1 MVLRLSFSQHQT
13 QQSVML
19 NAKLKATLPHNEI
32 WLPEIVQRKVNRM
45 ENASTPNLSST
56 GAASALIGDPAK
68 FGRVGED
75 GTVYVITPSGD
86 RAVGSYPGK
95 SPEEALAYFVKKF
108 EMVASEVA
116 LLAARIRSGA
126 MVPSDAHEAVSKL
139 RTQITDLNGVGDLA
153 NLAESLEKIPSLITE
168 HEGAYVARKA
178 AQAAEREARKA
189 EATAIKEK
197 IVVEA
202 ESLVE
207 SVAWKVTT
215 ARLKVLL
222 EEWKKAPRLD
232 KKVDAQLWKR
242 FSSSRNKFDKRRR
255 THFANLASEHKKV
268 ASTKE
273 MIVQQGEALAN
284 SKDWLN
290 TAKQFKSLMDQWK
303 ASGRGKKSTDA
314 ALWSRFKA
322 AQDTFF
328 AAKNADMDKRKSS
341 MSENLLKREAMISE
355 FEALLPITDFKSAKK
370 KFYDLMGKWQ
380 KIGMTD
386 RKKRASFDA
395 RIKKVED
402 EIHELERNF
411 QRKSDPTAKAQANK
425 VVQGLAEAIENYEK
439 QAAKAEA
446 AGQTVKAMV
455 AREAAA
461 ARRVWLEQ
469 AEKGLTE
476 FTN

>member
-1 MVLRLSFSQHQT
+1 MIT
-13 QQSVML
+13 
-19 NAKLKATLPHNEI
+19 TPPYNEI
-32 WLPEIVQRKVNRM
+32 CMTEIAQRKVIIM
-45 ENASTPNLSST
+45 ESTNTPNLSNT
-56 GAASALIGDPAK
+56 GAAAALIGDPAK

-75 GTVYVITPSGD
+75 GTVYVITPTGD

-108 EMVASEVA
+108 EMAASEVA

-126 MVPSDAHEAVSKL
+126 MVPSDAHEAVNKL
-139 RTQITDLNGVGDLA
+139 RTQITELNGVGDLA
-153 NLAESLEKIPSLITE
+153 NLASSLEKIPALISE
-168 HEGAYVARKA
+168 HEGAYQARKA
-178 AQAAEREARKA
+178 AQNAEREARKVEA
-189 EATAIKEK
+189 EAIKEK
-197 IVVEA
+197 IVAEA
-202 ESLVE
+202 ESMID

-215 ARLKVLL
+215 ARLKELL
-222 EEWKKAPRLD
+222 DEWKKAPRLD
-232 KKVDAQLWKR
+232 KKVDAALWKR

-255 THFANLASEHKKV
+255 VHFSNLESEQKKV

-273 MIVQQGEALAN
+273 VIVKEAESLAN
-284 SKDWLN
+284 SREWLN
-290 TAKQFKSLMDQWK
+290 TAKRFKELMDQWK
-303 ASGRGKKSTDA
+303 ASGRGKKSADT
-314 ALWSRFKA
+314 ALWNRFKT

-328 AAKNADMDKRKSS
+328 KAKNADMDKRKNS
-341 MSENLLKREAMISE
+341 MVENLAKREAMIVE
-355 FEALLPITDFKSAKK
+355 FEALLPISDFRSAKN

-386 RKKRASFDA
+386 RKKRSTFDA

-402 EIHELERNF
+402 EINELERNF
-411 QRKSDPTAKAQANK
+411 QRKSDPSAKAQANK

-446 AGQTVKAMV
+446 AGQTAKAMV

-461 ARRVWLEQ
+461 ARRGWLEQ
-469 AEKGLTE
+469 AQKGLTE

>member
-1 MVLRLSFSQHQT
+1 MDNSSSPSLS
-13 QQSVML
+13 
-19 NAKLKATLPHNEI
+19 N
-32 WLPEIVQRKVNRM
+32 
-45 ENASTPNLSST
+45 T
-56 GAASALIGDPAK
+56 GAASVLIGDPAK
-68 FGRVGED
+68 FGRVGDD
-75 GTVYVITPSGD
+75 GTVYVITPTGD

-95 SPEEALAYFVKKF
+95 SADEALAYFVKKF

-126 MVPSDAHEAVSKL
+126 MVPSDAQEAVNKL
-139 RTQITDLNGVGDLA
+139 RTQISDLNGVGDLA
-153 NLAESLEKIPSLITE
+153 TLSASLEKIPALITE
-168 HEGAYVARKA
+168 HEGAYQARKA
-178 AQAAEREARKA
+178 AQAAERELRKN

-197 IVVEA
+197 IVAEA
-202 ESLVE
+202 ESLID

-232 KKVDAQLWKR
+232 KKIDAALWKR

-255 THFANLASEHKKV
+255 THFANLDSEHKKV
-268 ASTKE
+268 AAIKE
-273 MIVQQGEALAN
+273 VIVKEAEALAN
-284 SKDWLN
+284 SKEWLV
-290 TAKQFKSLMDQWK
+290 TANKYKSLMDQWK
-303 ASGRGKKSTDA
+303 ASGRGKKSTDTV
-314 ALWSRFKA
+314 LWTRFKS

-328 AAKNADMDKRKSS
+328 AAKNADMEKRKGS
-341 MSENLLKREAMISE
+341 MIENLAKREAMIVE
-355 FEALLPITDFKSAKK
+355 FEAILPITDFKSAKK

-386 RKKRASFDA
+386 RKKRAAFDA
-395 RIKKVED
+395 RIKKIED
-402 EIHELERNF
+402 EISELERNH
-411 QRKSDPTAKAQANK
+411 QRKSDPSAKAQASK

-446 AGQTVKAMV
+446 AGQTAKAMV

-461 ARRVWLEQ
+461 ARRAWLEQ

-476 FTN
+476 FTS

>member
-1 MVLRLSFSQHQT
+1 
-13 QQSVML
+13 
-19 NAKLKATLPHNEI
+19 
-32 WLPEIVQRKVNRM
+32 M
-45 ENASTPNLSST
+45 ENTNPPNLSNT
-56 GAASALIGDPAK
+56 GAAAALIGDPAK

-75 GTVYVITPSGD
+75 GTVYVITPTGD

-108 EMVASEVA
+108 EMAASEVA

-126 MVPSDAHEAVSKL
+126 MVPSDAHEAVNKL
-139 RTQITDLNGVGDLA
+139 RTQITELNGVGDLA
-153 NLAESLEKIPSLITE
+153 NLATSLEKIPALISE
-168 HEGAYVARKA
+168 HEGAYQARKA
-178 AQAAEREARKA
+178 AQNAEREARKVEA
-189 EATAIKEK
+189 EAIKEK
-197 IVVEA
+197 IVAEA
-202 ESLVE
+202 ESLID

-215 ARLKVLL
+215 ARLKELL
-222 EEWKKAPRLD
+222 DDWKKAPRLD
-232 KKVDAQLWKR
+232 KKIDAALWKR

-255 THFANLASEHKKV
+255 VHFSNLDSEQKKV

-273 MIVQQGEALAN
+273 VIVKEAESLAN
-284 SKDWLN
+284 SREWLN
-290 TAKQFKSLMDQWK
+290 TAKRYKELMDQWK
-303 ASGRGKKSTDA
+303 ASGRGKKSADT
-314 ALWSRFKA
+314 ALWNRFKA

-328 AAKNADMDKRKSS
+328 KSKNADMDKRKNS
-341 MSENLLKREAMISE
+341 MVENLVKREAMIVE
-355 FEALLPITDFKSAKK
+355 FEALLPISDFKSAKN

-386 RKKRASFDA
+386 RKKRSTFDA

-402 EIHELERNF
+402 EINELERNF
-411 QRKSDPTAKAQANK
+411 QRKSDPSAKAQANK

-446 AGQTVKAMV
+446 AGQTAKAMV

-461 ARRVWLEQ
+461 ARRGWLEQ
-469 AEKGLTE
+469 AQKGLTE

>member
-1 MVLRLSFSQHQT
+1 MQEVT
-13 QQSVML
+13 
-19 NAKLKATLPHNEI
+19 
-32 WLPEIVQRKVNRM
+32 
-45 ENASTPNLSST
+45 TPNLSNT
-56 GAASALIGDPAK
+56 GAASALIGDPSK

-75 GTVYVITPSGD
+75 GTVYVITPTGD

-95 SPEEALAYFVKKF
+95 SAEEALAYFVKKF

-139 RTQITDLNGVGDLA
+139 RTQISELNGVGDLVT
-153 NLAESLEKIPSLITE
+153 LSQSLEKIPALITE
-168 HEGAYVARKA
+168 HEGAYIARKA
-178 AQAAEREARKA
+178 AQTAERKARKA
-189 EATAIKEK
+189 ESIAIKEK
-197 IVVEA
+197 IVAEA
-202 ESLVE
+202 EGLVE

-215 ARLKVLL
+215 ARLKSLL

-232 KKVDAQLWKR
+232 KKTDAQLWKR

-255 THFANLASEHKKV
+255 THFANLATEHKKV
-268 ASTKE
+268 ASSKE
-273 MIVQQGEALAN
+273 AIVKEVESLAS
-284 SKDWLN
+284 SKDWVN
-290 TAKQFKSLMDQWK
+290 TAKQFKLLMDQWK

-314 ALWSRFKA
+314 ALWSRFKT

-328 AAKNADMDKRKSS
+328 AAKNADLEKRKGS
-341 MSENLLKREAMISE
+341 MAENLKKREVMIIE
-355 FEALLPITDFKSAKK
+355 FEALLPVTDFRSAKR
-370 KFYDLMGKWQ
+370 KFNDLMGKWQ

-386 RKKRASFDA
+386 RKKRAGFDA

-402 EIHELERNF
+402 EINELERNF
-411 QRKSDPTAKAQANK
+411 QRKSDPTAKAQVNK

-446 AGQTVKAMV
+446 AGQIAKAMV

-461 ARRVWLEQ
+461 ARRTWLEQ
-469 AEKGLTE
+469 AQRGLTE

>member
-1 MVLRLSFSQHQT
+1 
-13 QQSVML
+13 
-19 NAKLKATLPHNEI
+19 
-32 WLPEIVQRKVNRM
+32 M
-45 ENASTPNLSST
+45 ENLSTPNLSNT

-75 GTVYVITPSGD
+75 GTVYVITPTGD

-108 EMVASEVA
+108 EMAASEVA

-126 MVPSDAHEAVSKL
+126 MVPSDAHEAVNKL
-139 RTQITDLNGVGDLA
+139 RTQISDLNGVGDLA
-153 NLAESLEKIPSLITE
+153 NLSASLEKIPSLITE
-168 HEGAYVARKA
+168 HEGAYQERKA
-178 AQAAEREARKA
+178 AQSAEKEARKN
-189 EATAIKEK
+189 EAAAVKEK
-197 IVVEA
+197 IVAEA
-202 ESLVE
+202 ETLID

-232 KKVDAQLWKR
+232 KKIDAALWKR

-255 THFANLASEHKKV
+255 THFASLDTEHKKV

-273 MIVQQGEALAN
+273 VIVKEAEALAN
-284 SKDWLN
+284 SKDWLG
-290 TAKQFKSLMDQWK
+290 TANKYKSLMDQWK
-303 ASGRGKKSTDA
+303 ASGRGKKSTDT
-314 ALWSRFKA
+314 ALWTRFKS

-328 AAKNADMDKRKSS
+328 TAKNADMAKRKGS
-341 MSENLLKREAMISE
+341 MVENLAKREAMIVE
-355 FEALLPITDFKSAKK
+355 FESLLPITDFKSAKK

-386 RKKRASFDA
+386 RKKRSAFDA

-402 EIHELERNF
+402 EISDLERNH
-411 QRKSDPTAKAQANK
+411 QRKSDPSAKAQANK

-446 AGQTVKAMV
+446 AGQTAKAMV

-461 ARRVWLEQ
+461 ARRAWLEQ

-476 FTN
+476 FTS

>member
-1 MVLRLSFSQHQT
+1 
-13 QQSVML
+13 
-19 NAKLKATLPHNEI
+19 
-32 WLPEIVQRKVNRM
+32 M
-45 ENASTPNLSST
+45 ENLSTPNLSNT

-75 GTVYVITPSGD
+75 GTVYVITPTGD

-108 EMVASEVA
+108 EMAASEVA

-126 MVPSDAHEAVSKL
+126 MVPSDAHEAVNKL
-139 RTQITDLNGVGDLA
+139 RTQISDLNGVGDLA
-153 NLAESLEKIPSLITE
+153 NLAASLEKIPSLITE
-168 HEGAYVARKA
+168 HEGAYQARKA
-178 AQAAEREARKA
+178 AQSAEKEARKN
-189 EATAIKEK
+189 EAAAVKEK
-197 IVVEA
+197 IVAEA
-202 ESLVE
+202 ETLID

-232 KKVDAQLWKR
+232 KKIDAALWKR

-255 THFANLASEHKKV
+255 THFASLDTEHKKV

-273 MIVQQGEALAN
+273 VIVKEAEALAN
-284 SKDWLN
+284 SKDWLG
-290 TAKQFKSLMDQWK
+290 TANKYKSLMDQWK
-303 ASGRGKKSTDA
+303 ASGRGKKSTDT
-314 ALWSRFKA
+314 ALWTRFKS

-328 AAKNADMDKRKSS
+328 TAKNADMAKRKGS
-341 MSENLLKREAMISE
+341 MVENLAKREAMIVE

-370 KFYDLMGKWQ
+370 TFYDLMGKWQ

-386 RKKRASFDA
+386 RKKRSAFDA

-402 EIHELERNF
+402 EISDLERNH
-411 QRKSDPTAKAQANK
+411 QRKSDPSAKAQANK

-446 AGQTVKAMV
+446 AGQTAKAMV

-461 ARRVWLEQ
+461 ARRAWLEQ

-476 FTN
+476 FTS

>member
-1 MVLRLSFSQHQT
+1 MDNL
-13 QQSVML
+13 
-19 NAKLKATLPHNEI
+19 I
-32 WLPEIVQRKVNRM
+32 
-45 ENASTPNLSST
+45 TPNLSNT

-75 GTVYVITPSGD
+75 GTVYVITPEGD

-95 SPEEALAYFVKKF
+95 TSEEALAYFVKKF
-108 EMVASEVA
+108 EMAASEVA

-126 MVPSDAHEAVSKL
+126 MVPSDAHEAVNKL
-139 RTQITDLNGVGDLA
+139 RTQISALNGVGDLA
-153 NLAESLEKIPSLITE
+153 NLAASLEKIPALIIE
-168 HEGAYVARKA
+168 HEGAYQAKKA
-178 AQAAEREARKA
+178 AQNAEREARKV

-197 IVVEA
+197 IVAEA

-222 EEWKKAPRLD
+222 DEWKKAPRLD
-232 KKVDAQLWKR
+232 KKVDAALWKR

-255 THFANLASEHKKV
+255 THFANLDSEQKKV

-273 MIVQQGEALAN
+273 SIVKEAESLAN
-284 SKDWLN
+284 SKEWLN

-303 ASGRGKKSTDA
+303 ASGRGKKSTDTV
-314 ALWSRFKA
+314 LWNRFKS

-328 AAKNADMDKRKSS
+328 TAKNADMDKRKGS
-341 MSENLLKREAMISE
+341 MAENLAKREAMITE
-355 FEALLPITDFKSAKK
+355 FESLLPISDFKSARK
-370 KFYDLMGKWQ
+370 KFNDLMFKWQ

-386 RKKRASFDA
+386 RKKRSLFDA
-395 RIKKVED
+395 KIEKIEN
-402 EIHELERNF
+402 EIIELEHSF
-411 QRKSDPTAKAQANK
+411 QRKSDPTAIAQANK

-439 QAAKAEA
+439 QASKAEA
-446 AGQTVKAMV
+446 AGQTAKAMV

-469 AEKGLTE
+469 AQKGLTE
-476 FTN
+476 FSS

>member
-1 MVLRLSFSQHQT
+1 MQEVT
-13 QQSVML
+13 
-19 NAKLKATLPHNEI
+19 
-32 WLPEIVQRKVNRM
+32 
-45 ENASTPNLSST
+45 TPNLSNT
-56 GAASALIGDPAK
+56 GAASALIGDPSK

-75 GTVYVITPSGD
+75 GIVYVITPTGD

-95 SPEEALAYFVKKF
+95 SAEEALAYFVKKF

-126 MVPSDAHEAVSKL
+126 MVPSDAHEAVNKL
-139 RTQITDLNGVGDLA
+139 RTQISELNGVGDLVT
-153 NLAESLEKIPSLITE
+153 LSQSLEKIPALITE
-168 HEGAYVARKA
+168 HEGAYIARKA
-178 AQAAEREARKA
+178 AQTAEREARKA
-189 EATAIKEK
+189 ESIAIKEK
-197 IVVEA
+197 IVAEA
-202 ESLVE
+202 EGLID

-215 ARLKVLL
+215 ARLKSLL

-232 KKVDAQLWKR
+232 KKTDAQLWKR

-255 THFANLASEHKKV
+255 THFANLATEHKKV
-268 ASTKE
+268 ASSKE
-273 MIVQQGEALAN
+273 AIVKEGESLAN
-284 SKDWLN
+284 SKDWVN
-290 TAKQFKSLMDQWK
+290 TAKQFKLLMDQWK

-314 ALWSRFKA
+314 ALWSRFKT

-328 AAKNADMDKRKSS
+328 AAKNADLEKRKGT
-341 MSENLLKREAMISE
+341 MAENLKKREVMIIE
-355 FEALLPITDFKSAKK
+355 FEALLPVTDFRSAKK
-370 KFYDLMGKWQ
+370 KFYDLMSKWQ

-386 RKKRASFDA
+386 RKKRAGFDA

-402 EIHELERNF
+402 EINELERNF

-446 AGQTVKAMV
+446 AGQIAKAMV

-461 ARRVWLEQ
+461 ARRTWLEQ
-469 AEKGLTE
+469 AQKGLTE

>member
-1 MVLRLSFSQHQT
+1 
-13 QQSVML
+13 
-19 NAKLKATLPHNEI
+19 
-32 WLPEIVQRKVNRM
+32 M
-45 ENASTPNLSST
+45 ESTNTPNLSNT
-56 GAASALIGDPAK
+56 GAAAALIGDPAK

-75 GTVYVITPSGD
+75 GTVYVITPTGD

-108 EMVASEVA
+108 EMAASEVA

-126 MVPSDAHEAVSKL
+126 MVPSDAHEAVNKL
-139 RTQITDLNGVGDLA
+139 RAQITELNGVGDLA
-153 NLAESLEKIPSLITE
+153 NLASSLEKIPALISE
-168 HEGAYVARKA
+168 HEGAYQARKA
-178 AQAAEREARKA
+178 AQNAEREARKVEA
-189 EATAIKEK
+189 EAIKEK
-197 IVVEA
+197 IVAEA
-202 ESLVE
+202 ESMID

-215 ARLKVLL
+215 ARLKELL
-222 EEWKKAPRLD
+222 DEWKKAPRLD
-232 KKVDAQLWKR
+232 KKVDAALWKR

-255 THFANLASEHKKV
+255 VHFSNLDSEQKKV

-273 MIVQQGEALAN
+273 VIVKEAESLAN
-284 SKDWLN
+284 SREWLN
-290 TAKQFKSLMDQWK
+290 TAKRYKELMDQWK
-303 ASGRGKKSTDA
+303 ASGRGKKSADT
-314 ALWSRFKA
+314 ALWNRFKT

-328 AAKNADMDKRKSS
+328 KAKNADMDKRKNS
-341 MSENLLKREAMISE
+341 MVENLAKREAMIVE
-355 FEALLPITDFKSAKK
+355 FEALLPISDFRSAKN

-386 RKKRASFDA
+386 RKKRSTFDA

-402 EIHELERNF
+402 EINELERNF
-411 QRKSDPTAKAQANK
+411 QRKSDPSAKAQANK

-446 AGQTVKAMV
+446 AGQTAKAMV

-461 ARRVWLEQ
+461 ARRGWLEQ
-469 AEKGLTE
+469 AQKGLTE

>member
-1 MVLRLSFSQHQT
+1 
-13 QQSVML
+13 
-19 NAKLKATLPHNEI
+19 
-32 WLPEIVQRKVNRM
+32 M
-45 ENASTPNLSST
+45 ENSATPNLSNT

-75 GTVYVITPSGD
+75 GTVYVITPTGD

-95 SPEEALAYFVKKF
+95 SADEALAYFVKKF

-126 MVPSDAHEAVSKL
+126 MVPSDAHEAVNKL
-139 RTQITDLNGVGDLA
+139 RTQISDLNGVGDLA
-153 NLAESLEKIPSLITE
+153 TLSASLEKIPALITE
-168 HEGAYVARKA
+168 HEGAYQARKA
-178 AQAAEREARKA
+178 AQAAERELRKN

-197 IVVEA
+197 IVAEA
-202 ESLVE
+202 ESLID

-232 KKVDAQLWKR
+232 KKIDAALWKR

-255 THFANLASEHKKV
+255 THFASLDSEHKKV
-268 ASTKE
+268 AAIKE
-273 MIVQQGEALAN
+273 VIVKEAEALAN
-284 SKDWLN
+284 SKEWLA
-290 TAKQFKSLMDQWK
+290 TANKYKSLMDQWK
-303 ASGRGKKSTDA
+303 ASGRGKKSTDT
-314 ALWSRFKA
+314 ALWTRFKS

-328 AAKNADMDKRKSS
+328 AAKNADMEKRKGS
-341 MSENLLKREAMISE
+341 MIENLAKREAMIVE
-355 FEALLPITDFKSAKK
+355 FEAILPITDFKSAKK

-386 RKKRASFDA
+386 RKKRAAFDA
-395 RIKKVED
+395 RIKKIED
-402 EIHELERNF
+402 EISDLERNH
-411 QRKSDPTAKAQANK
+411 QRKSDPSAKAQANK

-446 AGQTVKAMV
+446 AGQTAKAMV

-461 ARRVWLEQ
+461 ARRAWLEQ

-476 FTN
+476 FTS

>member
-1 MVLRLSFSQHQT
+1 
-13 QQSVML
+13 
-19 NAKLKATLPHNEI
+19 
-32 WLPEIVQRKVNRM
+32 M
-45 ENASTPNLSST
+45 ENLPTPNLSNT

-75 GTVYVITPSGD
+75 GTVYVITPTGD

-108 EMVASEVA
+108 EMAASEVA

-126 MVPSDAHEAVSKL
+126 MVPSDAHEAVNKL
-139 RTQITDLNGVGDLA
+139 RTQISDLNGVGDLV
-153 NLAESLEKIPSLITE
+153 NLAASLERIPSLITE
-168 HEGAYVARKA
+168 HEGAYQARKA
-178 AQAAEREARKA
+178 AQSAEKEARKN
-189 EATAIKEK
+189 EAAAVKEK
-197 IVVEA
+197 IVAEA
-202 ESLVE
+202 ETLID

-232 KKVDAQLWKR
+232 KKIDAALWKR

-255 THFANLASEHKKV
+255 THFASLDTEHKKV

-273 MIVQQGEALAN
+273 VIVKEAEALAN
-284 SKDWLN
+284 SKDWLG
-290 TAKQFKSLMDQWK
+290 TANKYKSLMDQWK
-303 ASGRGKKSTDA
+303 ASGRGKKSTDT
-314 ALWSRFKA
+314 ALWTRFKS

-328 AAKNADMDKRKSS
+328 TAKNADMAKRKGS
-341 MSENLLKREAMISE
+341 MVENLAKREAMIVE

-370 KFYDLMGKWQ
+370 TFYDLMGKWQ

-386 RKKRASFDA
+386 RKKRSAFDA

-402 EIHELERNF
+402 EISDLERNH
-411 QRKSDPTAKAQANK
+411 QRKSDPSAKAQANK

-446 AGQTVKAMV
+446 AGQTAKAMV

-461 ARRVWLEQ
+461 ARRDWLEQ

-476 FTN
+476 FTS

>member
-1 MVLRLSFSQHQT
+1 
-13 QQSVML
+13 
-19 NAKLKATLPHNEI
+19 
-32 WLPEIVQRKVNRM
+32 M
-45 ENASTPNLSST
+45 ENTTTPNLSNT
-56 GAASALIGDPAK
+56 GAAAALIGDPAK

-75 GTVYVITPSGD
+75 GTVYVITPTGD

-95 SPEEALAYFVKKF
+95 TADEALAYFVKKF
-108 EMVASEVA
+108 EMAASEVA

-126 MVPSDAHEAVSKL
+126 MVPSDAHEAVNKL
-139 RTQITDLNGVGDLA
+139 RTQILELNGVGDLA
-153 NLAESLEKIPSLITE
+153 NLAQSLEKIPALITE
-168 HEGAYVARKA
+168 HEGAYQARKA
-178 AQAAEREARKA
+178 AQNAEREARKV
-189 EATAIKEK
+189 EAAAIKEK

-215 ARLKVLL
+215 ARLKELL
-222 EEWKKAPRLD
+222 DDWKKAPRLD
-232 KKVDAQLWKR
+232 KKVDAALWKR

-255 THFANLASEHKKV
+255 THFSSLDSEQKKV
-268 ASTKE
+268 ATTKE
-273 MIVQQGEALAN
+273 SIVKEAESLAN
-284 SKDWLN
+284 SREWLN
-290 TAKQFKSLMDQWK
+290 TAKKYKELMDQWK
-303 ASGRGKKSTDA
+303 AAGRGKKSADT
-314 ALWSRFKA
+314 ALWNRFKT

-328 AAKNADMDKRKSS
+328 KAKNADMDKRKGS
-341 MSENLLKREAMISE
+341 MVENLAKRDAMILE

-386 RKKRASFDA
+386 RKKRASFDS

-402 EIHELERNF
+402 EINELERNF
-411 QRKSDPTAKAQANK
+411 QRKSDPSAKAQANK

-446 AGQTVKAMV
+446 AGQTAKAMV

-461 ARRVWLEQ
+461 ARRGWLEEAQ
-469 AEKGLTE
+469 KGLTE
-476 FTN
+476 FTG

>member
-1 MVLRLSFSQHQT
+1 
-13 QQSVML
+13 
-19 NAKLKATLPHNEI
+19 
-32 WLPEIVQRKVNRM
+32 M
-45 ENASTPNLSST
+45 ENLSTPNLSNT

-75 GTVYVITPSGD
+75 GTVYVITPTGD

-108 EMVASEVA
+108 EMAASEVA

-126 MVPSDAHEAVSKL
+126 MVPSDAHEAVNKL
-139 RTQITDLNGVGDLA
+139 RTQISDLNGVGDLA
-153 NLAESLEKIPSLITE
+153 NLSASLEKIPSLITE
-168 HEGAYVARKA
+168 HEGAYQERKA
-178 AQAAEREARKA
+178 AQSAEKEARKN
-189 EATAIKEK
+189 EAAAVKEK
-197 IVVEA
+197 IVAEA
-202 ESLVE
+202 ETLID

-232 KKVDAQLWKR
+232 KKIDAALWKR

-255 THFANLASEHKKV
+255 THFASLDAEHKKV

-273 MIVQQGEALAN
+273 LIVKEAEALAN
-284 SKDWLN
+284 SKDWLG
-290 TAKQFKSLMDQWK
+290 TANKYKSLMDQWK
-303 ASGRGKKSTDA
+303 ASGRGKKSTDT
-314 ALWSRFKA
+314 ALWTRFKS

-328 AAKNADMDKRKSS
+328 TAKNADMAKRKGS
-341 MSENLLKREAMISE
+341 MVENLAKREAMIVE
-355 FEALLPITDFKSAKK
+355 FESLLPITDFKSAKK

-386 RKKRASFDA
+386 RKKRSAFDA

-402 EIHELERNF
+402 EISDLERNH
-411 QRKSDPTAKAQANK
+411 QRKSDPSAKAQANK

-446 AGQTVKAMV
+446 AGQTAKAMV

-461 ARRVWLEQ
+461 ARRAWLEQ

-476 FTN
+476 FTS

>member
-1 MVLRLSFSQHQT
+1 
-13 QQSVML
+13 
-19 NAKLKATLPHNEI
+19 
-32 WLPEIVQRKVNRM
+32 M
-45 ENASTPNLSST
+45 ENTNTPNLSNT
-56 GAASALIGDPAK
+56 GAAAALIGDPAK

-75 GTVYVITPSGD
+75 GTVYVITPTGD

-108 EMVASEVA
+108 EMAASEVA

-126 MVPSDAHEAVSKL
+126 MVPSDAHEAVNKL
-139 RTQITDLNGVGDLA
+139 RTQISELNGVGDLA
-153 NLAESLEKIPSLITE
+153 NLASSLEKIPALISE
-168 HEGAYVARKA
+168 HEGAYQARKA
-178 AQAAEREARKA
+178 AQNAEREARKA
-189 EATAIKEK
+189 EAEAIKEK
-197 IVVEA
+197 IVAEA
-202 ESLVE
+202 ESLID

-215 ARLKVLL
+215 ARLKELL
-222 EEWKKAPRLD
+222 DDWKKAPRLD
-232 KKVDAQLWKR
+232 KKIDAALWKR

-255 THFANLASEHKKV
+255 VHFSNLDSEQKKV

-273 MIVQQGEALAN
+273 VIVKEAESLAN
-284 SKDWLN
+284 SREWLN
-290 TAKQFKSLMDQWK
+290 TAKRYKELMDQWK
-303 ASGRGKKSTDA
+303 ASGRGKKSADT
-314 ALWSRFKA
+314 ALWNRFKA

-328 AAKNADMDKRKSS
+328 KAKNADMDKRKSS
-341 MSENLLKREAMISE
+341 MVENLAKREAMIVE
-355 FEALLPITDFKSAKK
+355 FEALLPISDFKSAKN

-386 RKKRASFDA
+386 RKKRSTFDA

-402 EIHELERNF
+402 EINELERNF
-411 QRKSDPTAKAQANK
+411 QRKSDPSAKAQANK

-461 ARRVWLEQ
+461 ARRGWLEQ
-469 AEKGLTE
+469 AQKGLTE

>member
-1 MVLRLSFSQHQT
+1 
-13 QQSVML
+13 
-19 NAKLKATLPHNEI
+19 
-32 WLPEIVQRKVNRM
+32 M
-45 ENASTPNLSST
+45 ENLSTPNLSNT

-75 GTVYVITPSGD
+75 GTVYVITPTGD

-108 EMVASEVA
+108 EMAASEVA

-126 MVPSDAHEAVSKL
+126 MVPSDAHEAVNKL
-139 RTQITDLNGVGDLA
+139 RTQISDLNGVGDLA
-153 NLAESLEKIPSLITE
+153 NLSASLEKIPSLITE
-168 HEGAYVARKA
+168 HEGAYQARKA
-178 AQAAEREARKA
+178 AQSAEKEARKN
-189 EATAIKEK
+189 EAAAVKEK
-197 IVVEA
+197 IVAEA
-202 ESLVE
+202 ETLID

-232 KKVDAQLWKR
+232 KKIDAALWKR

-255 THFANLASEHKKV
+255 AHFASLDSEHKKV

-273 MIVQQGEALAN
+273 VIVKEAEALAN
-284 SKDWLN
+284 SKDWLG
-290 TAKQFKSLMDQWK
+290 TANKYKSLMDQWK
-303 ASGRGKKSTDA
+303 ASGRGKKSTDT
-314 ALWSRFKA
+314 ALWTRFKS

-328 AAKNADMDKRKSS
+328 TAKNADMAKRKGS
-341 MSENLLKREAMISE
+341 MVENLAKREAMIVE

-386 RKKRASFDA
+386 RKKRSAFDA

-402 EIHELERNF
+402 EISDLERNH
-411 QRKSDPTAKAQANK
+411 QRKSDPSAKAQANK

-446 AGQTVKAMV
+446 AGQTAKAMV

-461 ARRVWLEQ
+461 ARRAWLEQ

-476 FTN
+476 FTS

>member
-1 MVLRLSFSQHQT
+1 
-13 QQSVML
+13 
-19 NAKLKATLPHNEI
+19 
-32 WLPEIVQRKVNRM
+32 M
-45 ENASTPNLSST
+45 ENTTTPNLSNT
-56 GAASALIGDPAK
+56 GAAAALIGDPAK

-75 GTVYVITPSGD
+75 GTVYVITPTGD

-108 EMVASEVA
+108 EMAASEVA

-126 MVPSDAHEAVSKL
+126 MVPSDAHEAVNKL
-139 RTQITDLNGVGDLA
+139 RTQITELNGVGDLA
-153 NLAESLEKIPSLITE
+153 NLATSLEKIPALISE
-168 HEGAYVARKA
+168 HEGAYQARKA
-178 AQAAEREARKA
+178 AQNAEREARKA
-189 EATAIKEK
+189 EAEAIKEK
-197 IVVEA
+197 LVAEA
-202 ESLVE
+202 EGLID

-215 ARLKVLL
+215 ARLKELL
-222 EEWKKAPRLD
+222 DEWKKAPRLD
-232 KKVDAQLWKR
+232 KKVDAALWKR

-255 THFANLASEHKKV
+255 VHFSNLDSEQKKV

-273 MIVQQGEALAN
+273 VIVKEAESLAN
-284 SKDWLN
+284 SREWLN
-290 TAKQFKSLMDQWK
+290 TAKRYKELMDQWK
-303 ASGRGKKSTDA
+303 ASGRGKKSADT
-314 ALWSRFKA
+314 ALWNRFKA

-328 AAKNADMDKRKSS
+328 KAKNADMDKRKNS
-341 MSENLLKREAMISE
+341 MAENLVKREAMIVE
-355 FEALLPITDFKSAKK
+355 FEALLPISDFKSAKN

-386 RKKRASFDA
+386 RKKRSTYDA

-402 EIHELERNF
+402 EINDLERNF
-411 QRKSDPTAKAQANK
+411 QRKSDPSAKAQANK

-446 AGQTVKAMV
+446 AGQTAKAMV

-461 ARRVWLEQ
+461 ARRGWLEQ
-469 AEKGLTE
+469 AQKGLTE

>member
-1 MVLRLSFSQHQT
+1 
-13 QQSVML
+13 
-19 NAKLKATLPHNEI
+19 
-32 WLPEIVQRKVNRM
+32 M
-45 ENASTPNLSST
+45 ENLSTPNLSNT

-75 GTVYVITPSGD
+75 GTVYVITPTGD

-108 EMVASEVA
+108 EMAASEVA

-126 MVPSDAHEAVSKL
+126 MVPSDAHEAVNKL
-139 RTQITDLNGVGDLA
+139 RTQISDLNGVGDLA
-153 NLAESLEKIPSLITE
+153 NLSASLEKIPSLITE
-168 HEGAYVARKA
+168 HEGAYQARKA
-178 AQAAEREARKA
+178 AQSAEKEARKN
-189 EATAIKEK
+189 EAAAVKEK
-197 IVVEA
+197 IVAEA
-202 ESLVE
+202 ETLID

-232 KKVDAQLWKR
+232 KKVDAALWKR

-255 THFANLASEHKKV
+255 THFASLDSEHKKV

-273 MIVQQGEALAN
+273 VIVKEAEALAN
-284 SKDWLN
+284 SKDWLG
-290 TAKQFKSLMDQWK
+290 TANKYKSLMDQWK
-303 ASGRGKKSTDA
+303 ASGRGKKSTDT
-314 ALWSRFKA
+314 ALWTRFKS

-328 AAKNADMDKRKSS
+328 TAKNADMAKRKGS
-341 MSENLLKREAMISE
+341 MVENLAKREAMIVE

-386 RKKRASFDA
+386 RKKRSAFDA

-402 EIHELERNF
+402 EISDLERNH
-411 QRKSDPTAKAQANK
+411 QRKSDPSAKAQANK

-446 AGQTVKAMV
+446 AGQTAKAMV

-461 ARRVWLEQ
+461 ARRAWLEQ

-476 FTN
+476 FTS

>member
-1 MVLRLSFSQHQT
+1 
-13 QQSVML
+13 
-19 NAKLKATLPHNEI
+19 
-32 WLPEIVQRKVNRM
+32 M
-45 ENASTPNLSST
+45 ESTNTPNLSNT
-56 GAASALIGDPAK
+56 GAAAALIGDPAK

-75 GTVYVITPSGD
+75 GTVYVITPTGD

-108 EMVASEVA
+108 EMAASEVA

-126 MVPSDAHEAVSKL
+126 MVPSDAHEAVNKL
-139 RTQITDLNGVGDLA
+139 RTQITELNGVGDLA
-153 NLAESLEKIPSLITE
+153 NLASSLEKIPALISE
-168 HEGAYVARKA
+168 HEGAYQARKA
-178 AQAAEREARKA
+178 AQNAEREARKVEA
-189 EATAIKEK
+189 EAIKEK
-197 IVVEA
+197 IVAEA
-202 ESLVE
+202 ESMID

-215 ARLKVLL
+215 ARLKELL
-222 EEWKKAPRLD
+222 DEWKKAPRLD
-232 KKVDAQLWKR
+232 KKVDAALWKR

-255 THFANLASEHKKV
+255 VHFSNLESEQKKV

-273 MIVQQGEALAN
+273 VIVKEAESLAN
-284 SKDWLN
+284 SREWLN
-290 TAKQFKSLMDQWK
+290 TAKRYKELMDQWK
-303 ASGRGKKSTDA
+303 ASGRGKKSADT
-314 ALWSRFKA
+314 ALWNRFKT

-328 AAKNADMDKRKSS
+328 KAKNADMDKRKNS
-341 MSENLLKREAMISE
+341 MVENLAKREAMIVE
-355 FEALLPITDFKSAKK
+355 FEALLPISDFRSAKN

-386 RKKRASFDA
+386 RKKRSTFDA

-402 EIHELERNF
+402 EINELERNF
-411 QRKSDPTAKAQANK
+411 QRKSDPSAKAQANK

-446 AGQTVKAMV
+446 AGQTAKAMV

-461 ARRVWLEQ
+461 ARRGWLEQ
-469 AEKGLTE
+469 AQKGLTE

>member
-1 MVLRLSFSQHQT
+1 
-13 QQSVML
+13 
-19 NAKLKATLPHNEI
+19 
-32 WLPEIVQRKVNRM
+32 M
-45 ENASTPNLSST
+45 ENLSTPNLSNT

-75 GTVYVITPSGD
+75 GTVYVITPTGD

-108 EMVASEVA
+108 EMAASEVA

-126 MVPSDAHEAVSKL
+126 MVPSDAHEAVNKL
-139 RTQITDLNGVGDLA
+139 RTQISDLNGVGDLA
-153 NLAESLEKIPSLITE
+153 NLAASLEKIPSLITE
-168 HEGAYVARKA
+168 HEGAYQARKA
-178 AQAAEREARKA
+178 AQSAEKEARKN
-189 EATAIKEK
+189 EAAAVKEK
-197 IVVEA
+197 IVAEA
-202 ESLVE
+202 ETLID

-232 KKVDAQLWKR
+232 KKIDAALWKR

-255 THFANLASEHKKV
+255 THFASLDAEHKKV

-273 MIVQQGEALAN
+273 VIVKEAEALAN
-284 SKDWLN
+284 SKDWLG
-290 TAKQFKSLMDQWK
+290 TANKYKSLMDQWK
-303 ASGRGKKSTDA
+303 ASGRGKKSTDT
-314 ALWSRFKA
+314 ALWTRFKS

-328 AAKNADMDKRKSS
+328 TAKNADMAKRKGS
-341 MSENLLKREAMISE
+341 MVENLAKREAMIVE
-355 FEALLPITDFKSAKK
+355 FESLLPITDFKSAKK

-386 RKKRASFDA
+386 RKKRSAFDA

-402 EIHELERNF
+402 EISDLERNH
-411 QRKSDPTAKAQANK
+411 QRKSDPSAKAQANK

-446 AGQTVKAMV
+446 AGQTAKAMV

-461 ARRVWLEQ
+461 ARRAWLEQ

-476 FTN
+476 FTS

>member
-1 MVLRLSFSQHQT
+1 MIT
-13 QQSVML
+13 
-19 NAKLKATLPHNEI
+19 TPPYNEI
-32 WLPEIVQRKVNRM
+32 CITEIVQRKVIIM
-45 ENASTPNLSST
+45 ENTNTPNLSNT
-56 GAASALIGDPAK
+56 GAAAALIGDPAK

-75 GTVYVITPSGD
+75 GTVYVITPTGD

-108 EMVASEVA
+108 EMAASEVA

-126 MVPSDAHEAVSKL
+126 MVPSDAHEAVNKL
-139 RTQITDLNGVGDLA
+139 RTQITELNGVGDLA
-153 NLAESLEKIPSLITE
+153 NLATSLEKIPALISE
-168 HEGAYVARKA
+168 HEGAYQARKA
-178 AQAAEREARKA
+178 AQNAEREARKVEA
-189 EATAIKEK
+189 EAIKEK
-197 IVVEA
+197 IVAEA
-202 ESLVE
+202 ESLID

-215 ARLKVLL
+215 ARLKELL
-222 EEWKKAPRLD
+222 DDWKKAPRLD
-232 KKVDAQLWKR
+232 KKIDAALWKR

-255 THFANLASEHKKV
+255 VHFSNLDSEQKKV

-273 MIVQQGEALAN
+273 VIVKEAESLAN
-284 SKDWLN
+284 SREWLN
-290 TAKQFKSLMDQWK
+290 TAKRYKELMDQWK
-303 ASGRGKKSTDA
+303 ASGRGKKSADT
-314 ALWSRFKA
+314 ALWNRFKA

-328 AAKNADMDKRKSS
+328 KAKNADMDKRKNS
-341 MSENLLKREAMISE
+341 MVENLAKREAMIVE
-355 FEALLPITDFKSAKK
+355 FEALLPISDFKSAKN

-386 RKKRASFDA
+386 RKKRSTFDV

-402 EIHELERNF
+402 EINDLERNF
-411 QRKSDPTAKAQANK
+411 QRKSDPSAKAQANK

-446 AGQTVKAMV
+446 AGQTAKAMV

-461 ARRVWLEQ
+461 ARRGWLEQ
-469 AEKGLTE
+469 AQKGLTE

>member
-1 MVLRLSFSQHQT
+1 
-13 QQSVML
+13 
-19 NAKLKATLPHNEI
+19 
-32 WLPEIVQRKVNRM
+32 M
-45 ENASTPNLSST
+45 ENLSTPNLSNT

-75 GTVYVITPSGD
+75 GTVYVITPTGD

-108 EMVASEVA
+108 EMAASEVA

-126 MVPSDAHEAVSKL
+126 MVPSDAHEAVNKL
-139 RTQITDLNGVGDLA
+139 RTQISDLNGVGDLA
-153 NLAESLEKIPSLITE
+153 NLSASLEKIPSLITE
-168 HEGAYVARKA
+168 HEGAYQARKA
-178 AQAAEREARKA
+178 AQSAEKEARKN
-189 EATAIKEK
+189 EAAAVKEK
-197 IVVEA
+197 IVAEA
-202 ESLVE
+202 ETLID

-232 KKVDAQLWKR
+232 KKIDAALWKR

-255 THFANLASEHKKV
+255 THFASLDTEHKKV

-273 MIVQQGEALAN
+273 VIVKEAEALAN
-284 SKDWLN
+284 SKDWLG
-290 TAKQFKSLMDQWK
+290 TANKYKSLMDQWK
-303 ASGRGKKSTDA
+303 ASGRGKKSTDT
-314 ALWSRFKA
+314 ALWTRFKS

-328 AAKNADMDKRKSS
+328 TAKNADMAKRKGS
-341 MSENLLKREAMISE
+341 MVENLAKREAMIVE

-386 RKKRASFDA
+386 RKKRSAFDA

-402 EIHELERNF
+402 EISDLERNH
-411 QRKSDPTAKAQANK
+411 QRKSDPSAKAQANK

-446 AGQTVKAMV
+446 AGQTAKAMV

-461 ARRVWLEQ
+461 ARRSWLEQ

-476 FTN
+476 FTS